1 MKLAGMPILLAIKSR
16 CHRWDRS
23 LDSNQEHTE
32 FRLRC
37 SNQLSYSGNVLTLRL
52 TSLEP
57 YPGLEPGTT
66 AWKAV
71 MFVHYTNRT

>member
-37 SNQLSYSGNVLTLRL
+37 SIQLSYSGNVLTLLL

-57 YPGLEPGTT
+57 YARLELATP
-66 AWKAV
+66 AWKAE
-71 MFVHYTNRT
+71 MLPLHQ